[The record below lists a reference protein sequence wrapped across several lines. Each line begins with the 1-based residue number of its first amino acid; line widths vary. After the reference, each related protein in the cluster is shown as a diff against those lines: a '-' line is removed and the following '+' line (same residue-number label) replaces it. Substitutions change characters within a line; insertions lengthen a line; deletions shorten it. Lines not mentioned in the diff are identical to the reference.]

1 MQGVS
6 SGARQTQVNVRI
18 DAYRHLGQDA
28 GEGISPRGL
37 CKHQS
42 DKGVDMGA
50 QWKAKHKEIA
60 ANAKG
65 RIFGKLSKE
74 IMVAARSGADP
85 DMNPRLRL
93 VVEQAKKASMPKET
107 LERAIKKGA
116 GLLDEGVSLER
127 LTYEGFAPHRV
138 PVIVECLTDNIN
150 RTLSNIRMLFR
161 KGQLGASGSVSWD
174 FNYQG
179 MIEAAPNSNDAD
191 AEFAAIEAGAQDFE
205 PAENGATLFLT
216 DATDLDAVCRALPA
230 YGFTVQ
236 SAQLGY
242 LPKNA
247 VELNDAEREEV
258 VAFLEAIDADDD
270 VQNVYVG
277 LAGQG

>member
-1 MQGVS
+1 
-6 SGARQTQVNVRI
+6 
-18 DAYRHLGQDA
+18 
-28 GEGISPRGL
+28 
-37 CKHQS
+37 
-42 DKGVDMGA
+42 MGA
-50 QWKAKHKEIA
+50 QWKARHKEIA

-74 IMVAARSGADP
+74 IMVAARAGADP

-93 VVEQAKKASMPKET
+93 VVEQAKKASMPRET

-116 GLLDEGVSLER
+116 GLIDEGTSLER

-150 RTLSNIRMLFR
+150 RTLSNIRVLFR
-161 KGQLGASGSVSWD
+161 KGQLGASGSVAWD
-174 FNYQG
+174 FDYQG
-179 MIEAAPNSNDAD
+179 MIEAMPDSKDAD
-191 AEFAAIEAGAQDFE
+191 TEFAAIEAGAQDFE

-216 DATDLDAVCRALPA
+216 DPTDLDAVCRALPT
-230 YGFTVQ
+230 YGFTVV

-242 LPKNA
+242 RPKNPVA
-247 VELNDAEREEV
+247 LNDAEREEV
-258 VAFLEAIDADDD
+258 EAFLEAIDADDD

-277 LAGQG
+277 LAG

>member
-1 MQGVS
+1 
-6 SGARQTQVNVRI
+6 
-18 DAYRHLGQDA
+18 
-28 GEGISPRGL
+28 
-37 CKHQS
+37 
-42 DKGVDMGA
+42 MGA
-50 QWKAKHKEIA
+50 QWKARHKEIA

-93 VVEQAKKASMPKET
+93 VVEQAKKASMPRET

-116 GLLDEGVSLER
+116 GLLDEGTSLER
-127 LTYEGFAPHRV
+127 LTYEGFAPHQV

-150 RTLSNIRMLFR
+150 RTLSNIRVLFR

-174 FNYQG
+174 FYYQG
-179 MIEAAPNSNDAD
+179 MIEASPNSANYD
-191 AEFAAIEAGAQDFE
+191 AELAAIEAGAQDFE
-205 PAENGATLFLT
+205 TSEDGVTLFYT
-216 DATDLDAVCRALPA
+216 DTTDLDAVCRALPA
-230 YGFTVQ
+230 YGYTVQ

-242 LPKNA
+242 RPKNA
-247 VELNDAEREEV
+247 VTLSEVEREEV
-258 VAFLEAIDADDD
+258 EAFLDAIDADDD

-277 LAGQG
+277 LAD